1 MTGIDP
7 ALASHKLS
15 VSPMAKP
22 VRQKVRRFHPD
33 RHAIIQA
40 EVSNLMQAGFI
51 REVKYP
57 EWLANVV
64 VVPKKGGKWRV
75 CVDYTDLNDACPK
88 DSFPLPRIDQIVDA
102 SAGQGMLSF
111 LDAFSGYHQ
120 IPMFPPDAEK
130 TAFITP
136 HGLFCYNVMSFGLKN
151 AGATYQRLVTKIF
164 RPLLGK
170 TMEVYIDDML
180 VKSKERSRHASHLEE
195 TFELLRKHCMKL
207 NPLKCAFGVSAGKFL
222 GFMVTQRGIEANPSQ
237 IKAILESQA
246 PDSRKS
252 VQQLTGRLAA
262 LGRFISRSTDRLK
275 PMFDTL
281 KGGRH
286 TGWNADCDRAF
297 DAIKTYLSKPPTLT
311 SSVNG
316 ETLYIYLSVSETAV
330 SAALFKEDEDKK
342 QKPVFYVSKSLL
354 EAETRYSRLE
364 QMALAL
370 RMAAKKLRPYFQAH
384 PITVLTSQPLRSTL
398 HKPDLSGRMARWAI
412 ELSEFDIQY
421 KPRLAKKGQVLADF
435 LAELPRPI
443 QNPDALGW
451 WILNVDGASRQTGA
465 GVGVRLKAPTGE
477 EIEQAIRL
485 GFSASNNESEY
496 EATLAGLSLAAAV
509 SADRL
514 LIQSDSQL
522 VVGHTNED
530 FESRD
535 PRMTKYTALVKR
547 RLRSFIAWKMEH
559 IPRGQNER
567 ADMLAGVAASFP
579 TDEDTYLPIY
589 FQRESSLAID
599 QIHQVRE
606 TSVSW
611 ADSIIRYL
619 ESGELPEEKIQAHRT
634 QVQASRFSLID
645 GQLYKRSI
653 NGPYL
658 KCLSEEQGQYIL
670 AELHEGVCG
679 NHPGGRTLAHRAY
692 TQGYYWP
699 TMRADAA
706 AYVKRCDSCQRNAP
720 VSKAPAH
727 ELTSITSPWPFAQW
741 GIDIVGPF
749 PIAPAQKK
757 LLLVATDYFSK
768 WIEAEAFASIKDK
781 DVVRFLWKS
790 IVCRY
795 GIPRSIVS
803 DNGPQFDS
811 RVYRDF
817 CEGLNIKNLY
827 STPRYP
833 QSNGQA
839 EASNKTI
846 LTALKKRLDSAKGKW
861 VDELP
866 GVLWAYRTTS
876 RRPTGISP
884 FALTYGMEAVIPTEI
899 GMPTLR
905 TDTPE
910 QSNNEAVAENL
921 DMADELREAASIR
934 MASYQKRLA
943 NWYNKRTKPR
953 TFQPGDFVLRK
964 VFENTA
970 DPTAGKLQS
979 NWEGPYVV
987 VRAGSAGSYA
997 LDKLDGTPI
1006 PRMWNALHLKRYYQ

>member
-7 ALASHKLS
+7 TLASHKLS

-40 EVSNLMQAGFI
+40 EVSNLLQAGFI

-136 HGLFCYNVMSFGLKN
+136 HGLFCYNVMPFGLKN

-180 VKSKERSRHASHLEE
+180 VKSKERSGHASHLEE

-311 SSVNG
+311 SPVNG
-316 ETLYIYLSVSETAV
+316 EALYIYLSVSETAV

-522 VVGHTNED
+522 VVGQTNED

-559 IPRGQNER
+559 IP
-567 ADMLAGVAASFP
+567 
-579 TDEDTYLPIY
+579 
-589 FQRESSLAID
+589 
-599 QIHQVRE
+599 
-606 TSVSW
+606 
-611 ADSIIRYL
+611 
-619 ESGELPEEKIQAHRT
+619 
-634 QVQASRFSLID
+634 
-645 GQLYKRSI
+645 
-653 NGPYL
+653 
-658 KCLSEEQGQYIL
+658 
-670 AELHEGVCG
+670 
-679 NHPGGRTLAHRAY
+679 
-692 TQGYYWP
+692 
-699 TMRADAA
+699 
-706 AYVKRCDSCQRNAP
+706 
-720 VSKAPAH
+720 
-727 ELTSITSPWPFAQW
+727 
-741 GIDIVGPF
+741 
-749 PIAPAQKK
+749 
-757 LLLVATDYFSK
+757 
-768 WIEAEAFASIKDK
+768 
-781 DVVRFLWKS
+781 
-790 IVCRY
+790 
-795 GIPRSIVS
+795 
-803 DNGPQFDS
+803 
-811 RVYRDF
+811 
-817 CEGLNIKNLY
+817 
-827 STPRYP
+827 
-833 QSNGQA
+833 
-839 EASNKTI
+839 
-846 LTALKKRLDSAKGKW
+846 
-861 VDELP
+861 
-866 GVLWAYRTTS
+866 
-876 RRPTGISP
+876 
-884 FALTYGMEAVIPTEI
+884 
-899 GMPTLR
+899 
-905 TDTPE
+905 
-910 QSNNEAVAENL
+910 
-921 DMADELREAASIR
+921 
-934 MASYQKRLA
+934 
-943 NWYNKRTKPR
+943 
-953 TFQPGDFVLRK
+953 
-964 VFENTA
+964 
-970 DPTAGKLQS
+970 
-979 NWEGPYVV
+979 
-987 VRAGSAGSYA
+987 
-997 LDKLDGTPI
+997 
-1006 PRMWNALHLKRYYQ
+1006 

>member
-64 VVPKKGGKWRV
+64 VIPKKGGKWRV

-136 HGLFCYNVMSFGLKN
+136 HGLFCYNVMPFGLKN

-180 VKSKERSRHASHLEE
+180 VKSKERSGHASHLEE

-311 SSVNG
+311 SPVNG

-522 VVGHTNED
+522 VVGQTNED

-547 RLRSFIAWKMEH
+547 RL
-559 IPRGQNER
+559 
-567 ADMLAGVAASFP
+567 
-579 TDEDTYLPIY
+579 
-589 FQRESSLAID
+589 
-599 QIHQVRE
+599 
-606 TSVSW
+606 
-611 ADSIIRYL
+611 
-619 ESGELPEEKIQAHRT
+619 
-634 QVQASRFSLID
+634 
-645 GQLYKRSI
+645 
-653 NGPYL
+653 
-658 KCLSEEQGQYIL
+658 
-670 AELHEGVCG
+670 
-679 NHPGGRTLAHRAY
+679 
-692 TQGYYWP
+692 
-699 TMRADAA
+699 
-706 AYVKRCDSCQRNAP
+706 
-720 VSKAPAH
+720 
-727 ELTSITSPWPFAQW
+727 
-741 GIDIVGPF
+741 
-749 PIAPAQKK
+749 
-757 LLLVATDYFSK
+757 
-768 WIEAEAFASIKDK
+768 
-781 DVVRFLWKS
+781 
-790 IVCRY
+790 
-795 GIPRSIVS
+795 
-803 DNGPQFDS
+803 
-811 RVYRDF
+811 
-817 CEGLNIKNLY
+817 
-827 STPRYP
+827 
-833 QSNGQA
+833 
-839 EASNKTI
+839 
-846 LTALKKRLDSAKGKW
+846 
-861 VDELP
+861 
-866 GVLWAYRTTS
+866 
-876 RRPTGISP
+876 
-884 FALTYGMEAVIPTEI
+884 
-899 GMPTLR
+899 
-905 TDTPE
+905 
-910 QSNNEAVAENL
+910 
-921 DMADELREAASIR
+921 
-934 MASYQKRLA
+934 
-943 NWYNKRTKPR
+943 
-953 TFQPGDFVLRK
+953 
-964 VFENTA
+964 
-970 DPTAGKLQS
+970 
-979 NWEGPYVV
+979 
-987 VRAGSAGSYA
+987 
-997 LDKLDGTPI
+997 
-1006 PRMWNALHLKRYYQ
+1006 

>member
-111 LDAFSGYHQ
+111 LDAFSGYHE

-136 HGLFCYNVMSFGLKN
+136 HGLFCYNVMPFGLKN

-180 VKSKERSRHASHLEE
+180 VKSKERSGHASHLEE

-311 SSVNG
+311 SPVNG

-465 GVGVRLKAPTGE
+465 GAGVRLKAPTGE

-522 VVGHTNED
+522 VVGQTNED

-589 FQRESSLAID
+589 FQRESSW
-599 QIHQVRE
+599 QP
-606 TSVSW
+606 
-611 ADSIIRYL
+611 IRYIRYAKPL
-619 ESGELPEEKIQAHRT
+619 SHGLT
-634 QVQASRFSLID
+634 Q
-645 GQLYKRSI
+645 
-653 NGPYL
+653 
-658 KCLSEEQGQYIL
+658 
-670 AELHEGVCG
+670 
-679 NHPGGRTLAHRAY
+679 
-692 TQGYYWP
+692 
-699 TMRADAA
+699 
-706 AYVKRCDSCQRNAP
+706 
-720 VSKAPAH
+720 
-727 ELTSITSPWPFAQW
+727 
-741 GIDIVGPF
+741 
-749 PIAPAQKK
+749 
-757 LLLVATDYFSK
+757 
-768 WIEAEAFASIKDK
+768 
-781 DVVRFLWKS
+781 
-790 IVCRY
+790 
-795 GIPRSIVS
+795 
-803 DNGPQFDS
+803 
-811 RVYRDF
+811 
-817 CEGLNIKNLY
+817 
-827 STPRYP
+827 
-833 QSNGQA
+833 
-839 EASNKTI
+839 
-846 LTALKKRLDSAKGKW
+846 
-861 VDELP
+861 
-866 GVLWAYRTTS
+866 
-876 RRPTGISP
+876 
-884 FALTYGMEAVIPTEI
+884 
-899 GMPTLR
+899 
-905 TDTPE
+905 
-910 QSNNEAVAENL
+910 
-921 DMADELREAASIR
+921 
-934 MASYQKRLA
+934 
-943 NWYNKRTKPR
+943 
-953 TFQPGDFVLRK
+953 
-964 VFENTA
+964 
-970 DPTAGKLQS
+970 
-979 NWEGPYVV
+979 
-987 VRAGSAGSYA
+987 
-997 LDKLDGTPI
+997 
-1006 PRMWNALHLKRYYQ
+1006 

>member
-15 VSPMAKP
+15 VSPLAKP

-136 HGLFCYNVMSFGLKN
+136 HGLFCYNVMPFGLKN

-180 VKSKERSRHASHLEE
+180 VKSKERSGHASHLEE

-297 DAIKTYLSKPPTLT
+297 DAIKTYLSEPPTLT
-311 SSVNG
+311 SPVNG

-509 SADRL
+509 SAD
-514 LIQSDSQL
+514 
-522 VVGHTNED
+522 
-530 FESRD
+530 
-535 PRMTKYTALVKR
+535 
-547 RLRSFIAWKMEH
+547 
-559 IPRGQNER
+559 
-567 ADMLAGVAASFP
+567 
-579 TDEDTYLPIY
+579 
-589 FQRESSLAID
+589 
-599 QIHQVRE
+599 
-606 TSVSW
+606 
-611 ADSIIRYL
+611 
-619 ESGELPEEKIQAHRT
+619 
-634 QVQASRFSLID
+634 
-645 GQLYKRSI
+645 
-653 NGPYL
+653 
-658 KCLSEEQGQYIL
+658 
-670 AELHEGVCG
+670 
-679 NHPGGRTLAHRAY
+679 
-692 TQGYYWP
+692 
-699 TMRADAA
+699 
-706 AYVKRCDSCQRNAP
+706 
-720 VSKAPAH
+720 
-727 ELTSITSPWPFAQW
+727 
-741 GIDIVGPF
+741 
-749 PIAPAQKK
+749 
-757 LLLVATDYFSK
+757 
-768 WIEAEAFASIKDK
+768 
-781 DVVRFLWKS
+781 
-790 IVCRY
+790 
-795 GIPRSIVS
+795 
-803 DNGPQFDS
+803 
-811 RVYRDF
+811 
-817 CEGLNIKNLY
+817 
-827 STPRYP
+827 
-833 QSNGQA
+833 
-839 EASNKTI
+839 
-846 LTALKKRLDSAKGKW
+846 
-861 VDELP
+861 
-866 GVLWAYRTTS
+866 
-876 RRPTGISP
+876 
-884 FALTYGMEAVIPTEI
+884 
-899 GMPTLR
+899 
-905 TDTPE
+905 
-910 QSNNEAVAENL
+910 
-921 DMADELREAASIR
+921 
-934 MASYQKRLA
+934 
-943 NWYNKRTKPR
+943 
-953 TFQPGDFVLRK
+953 
-964 VFENTA
+964 
-970 DPTAGKLQS
+970 
-979 NWEGPYVV
+979 
-987 VRAGSAGSYA
+987 
-997 LDKLDGTPI
+997 
-1006 PRMWNALHLKRYYQ
+1006 

>member
-75 CVDYTDLNDACPK
+75 CVDYTDLNDACPN

-136 HGLFCYNVMSFGLKN
+136 HGLFCYNVMPFGLKN

-180 VKSKERSRHASHLEE
+180 VKSKERSGHASHLEE

-311 SSVNG
+311 SPVNG

-522 VVGHTNED
+522 VVGQTNED

-547 RLRSFIAWKMEH
+547 RLRSFIA
-559 IPRGQNER
+559 
-567 ADMLAGVAASFP
+567 
-579 TDEDTYLPIY
+579 
-589 FQRESSLAID
+589 
-599 QIHQVRE
+599 
-606 TSVSW
+606 
-611 ADSIIRYL
+611 
-619 ESGELPEEKIQAHRT
+619 
-634 QVQASRFSLID
+634 
-645 GQLYKRSI
+645 
-653 NGPYL
+653 
-658 KCLSEEQGQYIL
+658 
-670 AELHEGVCG
+670 
-679 NHPGGRTLAHRAY
+679 
-692 TQGYYWP
+692 
-699 TMRADAA
+699 
-706 AYVKRCDSCQRNAP
+706 
-720 VSKAPAH
+720 
-727 ELTSITSPWPFAQW
+727 
-741 GIDIVGPF
+741 
-749 PIAPAQKK
+749 
-757 LLLVATDYFSK
+757 
-768 WIEAEAFASIKDK
+768 
-781 DVVRFLWKS
+781 
-790 IVCRY
+790 
-795 GIPRSIVS
+795 
-803 DNGPQFDS
+803 
-811 RVYRDF
+811 
-817 CEGLNIKNLY
+817 
-827 STPRYP
+827 
-833 QSNGQA
+833 
-839 EASNKTI
+839 
-846 LTALKKRLDSAKGKW
+846 
-861 VDELP
+861 
-866 GVLWAYRTTS
+866 
-876 RRPTGISP
+876 
-884 FALTYGMEAVIPTEI
+884 
-899 GMPTLR
+899 
-905 TDTPE
+905 
-910 QSNNEAVAENL
+910 
-921 DMADELREAASIR
+921 
-934 MASYQKRLA
+934 
-943 NWYNKRTKPR
+943 
-953 TFQPGDFVLRK
+953 
-964 VFENTA
+964 
-970 DPTAGKLQS
+970 
-979 NWEGPYVV
+979 
-987 VRAGSAGSYA
+987 
-997 LDKLDGTPI
+997 
-1006 PRMWNALHLKRYYQ
+1006 

>member
-40 EVSNLMQAGFI
+40 EVSNLLQAGFI

-136 HGLFCYNVMSFGLKN
+136 HGLFCYNVMPFGLKN

-180 VKSKERSRHASHLEE
+180 VKSKERSGHASHLEE

-311 SSVNG
+311 SPVNG

-421 KPRLAKKGQVLADF
+421 KP
-435 LAELPRPI
+435 
-443 QNPDALGW
+443 
-451 WILNVDGASRQTGA
+451 
-465 GVGVRLKAPTGE
+465 
-477 EIEQAIRL
+477 
-485 GFSASNNESEY
+485 
-496 EATLAGLSLAAAV
+496 
-509 SADRL
+509 
-514 LIQSDSQL
+514 
-522 VVGHTNED
+522 
-530 FESRD
+530 
-535 PRMTKYTALVKR
+535 
-547 RLRSFIAWKMEH
+547 
-559 IPRGQNER
+559 
-567 ADMLAGVAASFP
+567 
-579 TDEDTYLPIY
+579 
-589 FQRESSLAID
+589 
-599 QIHQVRE
+599 
-606 TSVSW
+606 
-611 ADSIIRYL
+611 
-619 ESGELPEEKIQAHRT
+619 
-634 QVQASRFSLID
+634 
-645 GQLYKRSI
+645 
-653 NGPYL
+653 
-658 KCLSEEQGQYIL
+658 
-670 AELHEGVCG
+670 
-679 NHPGGRTLAHRAY
+679 
-692 TQGYYWP
+692 
-699 TMRADAA
+699 
-706 AYVKRCDSCQRNAP
+706 
-720 VSKAPAH
+720 
-727 ELTSITSPWPFAQW
+727 
-741 GIDIVGPF
+741 
-749 PIAPAQKK
+749 
-757 LLLVATDYFSK
+757 
-768 WIEAEAFASIKDK
+768 
-781 DVVRFLWKS
+781 
-790 IVCRY
+790 
-795 GIPRSIVS
+795 
-803 DNGPQFDS
+803 
-811 RVYRDF
+811 
-817 CEGLNIKNLY
+817 
-827 STPRYP
+827 
-833 QSNGQA
+833 
-839 EASNKTI
+839 
-846 LTALKKRLDSAKGKW
+846 
-861 VDELP
+861 
-866 GVLWAYRTTS
+866 
-876 RRPTGISP
+876 
-884 FALTYGMEAVIPTEI
+884 
-899 GMPTLR
+899 
-905 TDTPE
+905 
-910 QSNNEAVAENL
+910 
-921 DMADELREAASIR
+921 
-934 MASYQKRLA
+934 
-943 NWYNKRTKPR
+943 
-953 TFQPGDFVLRK
+953 
-964 VFENTA
+964 
-970 DPTAGKLQS
+970 
-979 NWEGPYVV
+979 
-987 VRAGSAGSYA
+987 
-997 LDKLDGTPI
+997 
-1006 PRMWNALHLKRYYQ
+1006 

>member
-136 HGLFCYNVMSFGLKN
+136 HGLFCYNVMPFGLKN

-180 VKSKERSRHASHLEE
+180 VKSKERSGHASHLEE

-311 SSVNG
+311 SPVNG

-354 EAETRYSRLE
+354 EAEARYSRLE

-514 LIQSDSQL
+514 LI
-522 VVGHTNED
+522 
-530 FESRD
+530 
-535 PRMTKYTALVKR
+535 
-547 RLRSFIAWKMEH
+547 
-559 IPRGQNER
+559 
-567 ADMLAGVAASFP
+567 
-579 TDEDTYLPIY
+579 
-589 FQRESSLAID
+589 
-599 QIHQVRE
+599 
-606 TSVSW
+606 
-611 ADSIIRYL
+611 
-619 ESGELPEEKIQAHRT
+619 
-634 QVQASRFSLID
+634 
-645 GQLYKRSI
+645 
-653 NGPYL
+653 
-658 KCLSEEQGQYIL
+658 
-670 AELHEGVCG
+670 
-679 NHPGGRTLAHRAY
+679 
-692 TQGYYWP
+692 
-699 TMRADAA
+699 
-706 AYVKRCDSCQRNAP
+706 
-720 VSKAPAH
+720 
-727 ELTSITSPWPFAQW
+727 
-741 GIDIVGPF
+741 
-749 PIAPAQKK
+749 
-757 LLLVATDYFSK
+757 
-768 WIEAEAFASIKDK
+768 
-781 DVVRFLWKS
+781 
-790 IVCRY
+790 
-795 GIPRSIVS
+795 
-803 DNGPQFDS
+803 
-811 RVYRDF
+811 
-817 CEGLNIKNLY
+817 
-827 STPRYP
+827 
-833 QSNGQA
+833 
-839 EASNKTI
+839 
-846 LTALKKRLDSAKGKW
+846 
-861 VDELP
+861 
-866 GVLWAYRTTS
+866 
-876 RRPTGISP
+876 
-884 FALTYGMEAVIPTEI
+884 
-899 GMPTLR
+899 
-905 TDTPE
+905 
-910 QSNNEAVAENL
+910 
-921 DMADELREAASIR
+921 
-934 MASYQKRLA
+934 
-943 NWYNKRTKPR
+943 
-953 TFQPGDFVLRK
+953 
-964 VFENTA
+964 
-970 DPTAGKLQS
+970 
-979 NWEGPYVV
+979 
-987 VRAGSAGSYA
+987 
-997 LDKLDGTPI
+997 
-1006 PRMWNALHLKRYYQ
+1006 